1 MGTANSAASSAPCRY
16 TPHLLAY
23 TPDAPL
29 RNSAN
34 AAFLAMMYAKHR
46 PAKYDCWAESQA
58 RYFMGSSGRSF
69 MVGLGHNPPVRS
81 YDKVCLSLG
90 CFWDIL
96 QVAGS
101 CWLS

>member
-1 MGTANSAASSAPCRY
+1 MGSADSAASSAPCRY

-69 MVGLGHNPPVRS
+69 MVGLGHSPPVRS

-90 CFWDIL
+90 CFWGVL
-96 QVAGS
+96 QVAGAAG
-101 CWLS
+101 

>member
-69 MVGLGHNPPVRS
+69 MVGLGHNPPARS